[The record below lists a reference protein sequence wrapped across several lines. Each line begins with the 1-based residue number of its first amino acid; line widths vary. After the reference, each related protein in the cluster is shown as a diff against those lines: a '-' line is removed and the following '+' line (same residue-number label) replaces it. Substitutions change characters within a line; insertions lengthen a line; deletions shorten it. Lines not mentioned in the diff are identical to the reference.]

1 MRKRD
6 TSPLTSGPD
15 RPAGPTRTTALQK
28 SLHCELSAGISKTAA
43 LSASQLAAPRILHY
57 TWCACRH
64 RSRIGQVHRLPSGS
78 DSHCVVREATLLTP
92 LCAWLHR
99 QGRGSARHSLFHADV
114 SQDGT
119 LMGGR
124 RSAPEPGND
133 LRQVDSCLADPSQ
146 MEAVTCAREDGDPCL
161 STASSRR
168 REVGLARRAAAAE
181 AQAVTADAFLSMCWR
196 AEETIAGDTDSES
209 VSHVIPSQS
218 LR

>member
-1 MRKRD
+1 MNYTRRELRHCDRERMRKRD

-28 SLHCELSAGISKTAA
+28 ILHCELCAGLSKTPA
-43 LSASQLAAPRILHY
+43 LSASQLAAHLSLLHN

-92 LCAWLHR
+92 LCARLHR
-99 QGRGSARHSLFHADV
+99 QGRGSARHSLLHADV

-119 LMGGR
+119 LKGGR
-124 RSAPEPGND
+124 RSAHNLRND
-133 LRQVDSCLADPSQ
+133 LRQVDSCLADLSQ

-168 REVGLARRAAAAE
+168 REV
-181 AQAVTADAFLSMCWR
+181 
-196 AEETIAGDTDSES
+196 
-209 VSHVIPSQS
+209 
-218 LR
+218 

>member
-1 MRKRD
+1 MNCTRHELRHCDRERMRKRD

-28 SLHCELSAGISKTAA
+28 IPHCDLCAGICKTVA
-43 LSASQLAAPRILHY
+43 LPASQLAAHRNLHY
-57 TWCACRH
+57 TGCACRH

-99 QGRGSARHSLFHADV
+99 QGRGFARHSLLHADV

-119 LMGGR
+119 LKGGR
-124 RSAPEPGND
+124 RSAQKTRND
-133 LRQVDSCLADPSQ
+133 LRQVDSCLADLSQ

-168 REVGLARRAAAAE
+168 RE
-181 AQAVTADAFLSMCWR
+181 S
-196 AEETIAGDTDSES
+196 
-209 VSHVIPSQS
+209 
-218 LR
+218 